1 MPTTKAIKIPIV
13 ATNKFSNV
21 FKAFNNTVD
30 KSSSKVN
37 TFNTKLMRSSAVLTQ
52 KGQSLSRTGKK
63 IKSFGKSLTVGVT
76 LPLVAMGGFAIKA
89 FSDLETGMQNVASLG
104 IASDRIK
111 ELKVNVSELT
121 EATGKDT
128 TTITDG
134 LYQVIS
140 AFGDTADTA
149 KILEIN
155 AKGATAGIATVTDSV
170 NLTSA
175 VTKAYGDTSAQAVQ
189 QVTDLAFQT
198 VKLGQTT
205 FPELAMSIGEV
216 TPMAK
221 ELGVA
226 QKDLFGVFATA
237 TGVTGNAGKVAT
249 QYKGVLSGLM
259 SPTKQMT
266 ELYQKMGVAGGKELI
281 AKQGGIAQTMK
292 LIVDNAKA
300 TGIPLSK
307 FLGNVRAQTLA
318 LSMAGPQY
326 ENLIEK
332 TKAMTTATGAAAEA
346 FDKQMESPLNQFRQ
360 FREIVTNIASDIGS
374 IIVPVLLDMAN
385 AIKPI
390 LERFKETSPEF
401 KKFIVIASVVVG
413 AIGPII
419 AAIGFGTLI
428 VGKFS
433 IGVGAVVSGLGT
445 LLSVATS
452 VFGAIVGLINPV
464 TLSIG
469 AIVAIAGLATL
480 GFKKLFGT
488 ISNMEVMPNFIKNF
502 AKDWIAGLDFITTK
516 TKEVFSSLTD
526 FLPDFIKKGI
536 GIKVD
541 KDVNID
547 DATIEKG
554 TTNTFN
560 NNITTTEYKNMQ
572 RESIMRE
579 MILQKQSQSLD
590 VNFNNLPKNT
600 TVNKKG
606 DNVANF
612 NLGFVQ

>member
-1 MPTTKAIKIPIV
+1 
-13 ATNKFSNV
+13 
-21 FKAFNNTVD
+21 
-30 KSSSKVN
+30 
-37 TFNTKLMRSSAVLTQ
+37 
-52 KGQSLSRTGKK
+52 
-63 IKSFGKSLTVGVT
+63 
-76 LPLVAMGGFAIKA
+76 
-89 FSDLETGMQNVASLG
+89 
-104 IASDRIK
+104 
-111 ELKVNVSELT
+111 
-121 EATGKDT
+121 
-128 TTITDG
+128 
-134 LYQVIS
+134 
-140 AFGDTADTA
+140 
-149 KILEIN
+149 
-155 AKGATAGIATVTDSV
+155 
-170 NLTSA
+170 
-175 VTKAYGDTSAQAVQ
+175 
-189 QVTDLAFQT
+189 
-198 VKLGQTT
+198 
-205 FPELAMSIGEV
+205 
-216 TPMAK
+216 
-221 ELGVA
+221 
-226 QKDLFGVFATA
+226 
-237 TGVTGNAGKVAT
+237 
-249 QYKGVLSGLM
+249 
-259 SPTKQMT
+259 
-266 ELYQKMGVAGGKELI
+266 
-281 AKQGGIAQTMK
+281 
-292 LIVDNAKA
+292 
-300 TGIPLSK
+300 
-307 FLGNVRAQTLA
+307 
-318 LSMAGPQY
+318 MAGPQY

-332 TKAMTTATGAAAEA
+332 TKAMTTATGAAADA